1 MLSMGL
7 MAMLRGPVMFMDMG
21 VLMATGWAMFMPVAV
36 AGMFTEAILTGAV
49 MVTGCCRLTGAV
61 IFNVLEEI
69 VMGLLMVPRFML
81 AVVAEAVTGVAE
93 AELHA
98 LLVSKRSRQKNFINF
113 IPQTR
118 LSYGQK
124 TIYKFSLT
132 LDHQTHTI
140 NLKAIIVFGS
150 STETWFVKVEVE
162 EHNQVYTDKLV
173 LTQHLWDKLLYK
185 MHSRPPHPTLMH
197 DLTNILVA
205 PQPYIL
211 HNLKKFFY

>member
-61 IFNVLEEI
+61 IFTVLEEI

-98 LLVSKRSRQKNFINF
+98 LLVSKRSRKKTFINF

-118 LSYGQK
+118 LSNGK
-124 TIYKFSLT
+124 KMIYIAAKFSLT
-132 LDHQTHTI
+132 PDHQTHTI
-140 NLKAIIVFGS
+140 NLKAIIFQNVCGS
-150 STETWFVKVEVE
+150 STETRS
-162 EHNQVYTDKLV
+162 EHDQVYTE
-173 LTQHLWDKLLYK
+173 
-185 MHSRPPHPTLMH
+185 P
-197 DLTNILVA
+197 
-205 PQPYIL
+205 
-211 HNLKKFFY
+211 